1 MADGEEVTSYPAEAI
16 PDADSLFLRIHR
28 ANVDSDGFPLPRAY
42 DEHGGGMS
50 TNWSKY
56 SDAELTRRQAADIIH
71 PKTLKPKNPDHF
83 GVLAFVVREVREIPK
98 LTVKHTPLP
107 TNRAHTDVI
116 GTGTPQA
123 RVRLGRIYSWSIK
136 VK

>member
-1 MADGEEVTSYPAEAI
+1 MADGAEVKSYPAEPI

-28 ANVDSDGFPLPRAY
+28 ANIDSDGSPLPRTY

-56 SDAELTRRQAADIIH
+56 ADAELTRRQAADFIH
-71 PKTLKPKNPDHF
+71 PKTLKPKNPDDF
-83 GVLAFVVREVREIPK
+83 GVLTFVVREVREIPK
-98 LTVKHTPLP
+98 LVVTHTPLP
-107 TNRAHTDVI
+107 INRAHTDVI

-123 RVRLGRIYSWSIK
+123 RVRLGRIYSWAIK
-136 VK
+136 VQ